1 MGKSFT
7 EIRWHGR
14 AQQGTVTAAKILA
27 EAALV
32 GGKHIQA
39 FPDYGPERMGAPLR
53 AYNRISDDPISIRE
67 SVRNPNIVAVVD
79 SSLLS
84 VVDIMEGVPSGGVIV
99 INTPLEP
106 SDVKEQLTGV
116 SDQQIWTVDATKISL
131 EEMGRAMPNTPM
143 LGALSRASGVVD
155 IELIK
160 AQMQESFADKFPQKV
175 IDANLAALERGYK
188 EVKHS

>member
-1 MGKSFT
+1 
-7 EIRWHGR
+7 
-14 AQQGTVTAAKILA
+14 
-27 EAALV
+27 
-32 GGKHIQA
+32 
-39 FPDYGPERMGAPLR
+39 MGAPLR

-79 SSLLS
+79 STLLS
-84 VVDIMEGVPSGGVIV
+84 VVDIMEGVPPEGVIV
-99 INTPLEP
+99 INTPLDP
-106 SDVKEQLTGV
+106 DDVIEQLKGV
-116 SDQQIWTVDATKISL
+116 SDQEVWTVDATKISL

-143 LGALSRASGVVD
+143 LGALSRASGIVD

-160 AQMQESFADKFPQKV
+160 SQMQESFADKFPQKV

>member
-1 MGKSFT
+1 MSRPFT

-14 AQQGTVTAAKILA
+14 AQQGTVTAAKLLA

-67 SVRNPNIVAVVD
+67 SVRNPNVVAVVD
-79 SSLLS
+79 ATLLS
-84 VVDIMEGVPSGGVIV
+84 VVDIMEGVPEDGVVV
-99 INTPLEP
+99 INTPKSP
-106 SDVKEQLTGV
+106 KEVQTELNGV
-116 SDQQIWTVDATKISL
+116 TKQEIWTVDATKVSL

-143 LGALSRASGVVD
+143 LGALARASGVVD
-155 IELIK
+155 VEVLK
-160 AQMQESFADKFPQKV
+160 KQVQDSFAGKFPQKV
-175 IDANLAALERGYK
+175 IDANISALERGYK
-188 EVKHS
+188 EARR

>member
-1 MGKSFT
+1 MSRPFT

-14 AQQGTVTAAKILA
+14 AQQGTVTAAKLLA

-67 SVRNPNIVAVVD
+67 SVRNPNVVAVVD
-79 SSLLS
+79 ATLLS
-84 VVDIMEGVPSGGVIV
+84 VVDIMEGVPEDGVVV
-99 INTPLEP
+99 INTPKSP
-106 SDVKEQLTGV
+106 KEVQAELNGV
-116 SDQQIWTVDATKISL
+116 TQQQIWTVDATKVSL

-143 LGALSRASGVVD
+143 LGALARASGVVGLEVLKNQVQD
-155 IELIK
+155 
-160 AQMQESFADKFPQKV
+160 SFTGKFPQKV
-175 IDANLAALERGYK
+175 IDANISALERGYK
-188 EVKHS
+188 EARR

>member
-1 MGKSFT
+1 MERTFT

-14 AQQGTVTAAKILA
+14 AQQGTVTAAKLLA

-32 GGKHIQA
+32 DGKHIQA

-67 SVRNPNIVAVVD
+67 SVRNPNVVAVVD
-79 SSLLS
+79 ATLIS
-84 VVDIMEGVPSGGVIV
+84 VVDIMEGVPSDGIVV
-99 INTPLEP
+99 INTTQDPGEI
-106 SDVKEQLTGV
+106 KEQLKGV
-116 SDQQIWTVDATKISL
+116 SSQEIWTVDATKISL

-155 IELIK
+155 VEIVKKQL
-160 AQMQESFADKFPQKV
+160 QDSFEDKFPQKV

-188 EVKHS
+188 EVRRS